1 MKTRKGL
8 LPFEWIILAYSA
20 LTLLFAIYM
29 NVPNILNITALRF
42 SYLAV
47 TLILWKIDW
56 RFNTKTTLFIRV
68 FTQIAF
74 LSFWYPDI
82 FELNRVL
89 PCYDDLF
96 ALADEKIFGF
106 QPALSF
112 SLSCNSLFFNELM
125 SFCYI
130 AYFPMIVG
138 VLLYYFFKKPEE
150 FERSAFIIL
159 AGFFAF
165 YTIFIL
171 FPVGGPQF
179 YYSAI
184 GLDNAANGIFPN
196 IGDYYNTC
204 QDSLTFAGS
213 HERPFTAIL
222 TLIRNFGEK
231 PTASFPSSHVAIST
245 IITLLC
251 LRTGNKKLIFIILP
265 FYILLCCA
273 TVYTLAHYLV
283 DTIAGLISGGLS
295 YLFLSFFAEKFY
307 RNRNA

>member
-29 NVPNILNITALRF
+29 NVPNILNIMALRF

-213 HERPFTAIL
+213 HEGPFTAIL

-283 DTIAGLISGGLS
+283 DTIAGLISGGVS

-307 RNRNA
+307 RNA